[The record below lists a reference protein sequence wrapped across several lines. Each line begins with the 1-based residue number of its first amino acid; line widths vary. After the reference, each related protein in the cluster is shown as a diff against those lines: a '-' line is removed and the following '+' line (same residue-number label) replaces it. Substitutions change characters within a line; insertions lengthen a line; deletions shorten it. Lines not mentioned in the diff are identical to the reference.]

1 MAKYCGNC
9 GAQMADDAR
18 VCGVCGT
25 PFDMG
30 PAPSTAHPGQGGGPV
45 GGGPGGGGHAMG
57 RVGLDGRGAGMGN
70 GMGPGVGAGF
80 RPAAQRKLPVLWIA
94 IGGGVLALIL
104 IIVAAV
110 LIIPNF
116 TGYRAL
122 LRRTMT
128 AFEDYDIDNMM
139 DNCSEIYYEYAS
151 EDSAE
156 MYFSSVVG
164 SVLDDLED
172 GAGHNYKFSY
182 KVNEYYEMSNRQL
195 DRMLNALAFFSDRA
209 DILSDYADEIVAA
222 DVTVTGK
229 KNSRETSEDVLV
241 VMTKEAD
248 GWKLL
253 AIQRDY

>member
-9 GAQMADDAR
+9 GAQMPDDAL

-45 GGGPGGGGHAMG
+45 GGGHGGGGHAMG

-128 AFEDYDIDNMM
+128 AFEDYDIDAML
-139 DNCSEIYYEYAS
+139 DDGTEVYYGDTAEYIY
-151 EDSAE
+151 
-156 MYFSSVVG
+156 SSTVSG
-164 SVLDDLED
+164 VLDDLED
-172 GAGHNYKFSY
+172 QVGHNYKFSY
-182 KVNEYYEMSNRQL
+182 QVNEYYEMSSRQQERLEDSLSVYVL
-195 DRMLNALAFFSDRA
+195 DKDDF
-209 DILSDYADEIVAA
+209 DIWEQVVVA
-222 DVTVTGK
+222 DVTVTGRK
-229 KNSRETSEDVLV
+229 DSNEDEIDIMVL
-241 VMTKEAD
+241 MSKEEN
-248 GWKLL
+248 GWKL
-253 AIQRDY
+253 IGFQRDY